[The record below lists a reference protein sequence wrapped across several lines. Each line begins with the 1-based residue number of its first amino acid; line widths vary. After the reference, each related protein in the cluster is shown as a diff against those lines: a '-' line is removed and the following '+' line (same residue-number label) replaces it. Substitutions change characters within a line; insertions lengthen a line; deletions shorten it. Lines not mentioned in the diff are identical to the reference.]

1 MRRSR
6 ATIISFISLLVL
18 AVIQVYIVFS
28 YYEVKSRNFDMAYS
42 RAILSTIEKSSY
54 NNAVDTL
61 DIVFNRSAVSLIMV
75 SPDTINISYQ
85 NKISAVFDSLLN
97 RYDENSFKVKR
108 YLVDNK
114 LDTLFSPHYIIK
126 EISFLVLNDKIPV
139 YKNPQN
145 NASRQ
150 KSKGVYIK
158 SYYKEGNFYAV
169 QYDYYIDF
177 THKYKVI
184 FAEIRG
190 LLIMMILTIAAVI
203 FTFVYTLKTLER
215 QKKLSEL
222 KDDFIDNITHEFKT
236 PLSIISVAVSSLKQQ
251 QIQDNKQKFTE
262 TCNALEKQNRF
273 LSKMIDNVIDV
284 SLLDRNTINYNKKPV
299 PLKQLMNEIKAS
311 FIADNEA
318 VGKKVQISEEYS
330 IPDDNVYLLDAV
342 QFTRAVNNLLS
353 NAVKYCERE
362 SVIRIRILI
371 DNQLRIEI
379 EDNGI
384 GIKEEHLGNVFNKF
398 YRADNPAKVK
408 GLGLGLYIVKRI
420 IENHNGSIHLESTW
434 GKGTT
439 VILTSPKTM

>member
-1 MRRSR
+1 MRRSP
-6 ATIISFISLLVL
+6 ATIISFLSLLVL

-28 YYEVKSRNFDMAYS
+28 YYDVKSRNFDMAYS
-42 RAILSTIEKSSY
+42 RAILSTIEKSGY
-54 NNAVDTL
+54 NNDVDTL
-61 DIVFNRSAVSLIMV
+61 DFVFNRSAVSFIMG
-75 SPDTINISYQ
+75 SPDTINLSYQ
-85 NKISAVFDSLLN
+85 NKIAATFDSLLN
-97 RYDENSFKVKR
+97 RYDENSLKVKK
-108 YLVDNK
+108 YLADNK
-114 LDTLFSPHYIIK
+114 LDTVFSPHYFIK
-126 EISFLVLNDKIPV
+126 AISFLVLNDKIQV
-139 YKNPQN
+139 YKNPEN
-145 NASRQ
+145 DASLQ
-150 KSKGVYIK
+150 KSKGIYIK
-158 SYYKEGNFYAV
+158 SYDKEGNFYAV

-184 FAEIRG
+184 FTEIRG

-203 FTFVYTLKTLER
+203 LTFLYTLRTLRR

-251 QIQDNKQKFTE
+251 KIQDDKQKFIE
-262 TCNALEKQNRF
+262 TCNALEKQNKF

-299 PLKQLMNEIKAS
+299 PVKQLMNEITAS
-311 FIADNEA
+311 FIANNEA
-318 VGKKVQISEEYS
+318 VGKKVQIFEEYS
-330 IPDDNVYLLDAV
+330 ISVDYEYMLDSV
-342 QFTRAVNNLLS
+342 QFTRAINNLLS

-362 SVIRIRILI
+362 PVIRIRILT

-398 YRADNPAKVK
+398 YRADNPTNVK

-420 IENHNGSIHLESTW
+420 VENHNGSIHLESTW

-439 VILTSPKTM
+439 VILTFPKLT